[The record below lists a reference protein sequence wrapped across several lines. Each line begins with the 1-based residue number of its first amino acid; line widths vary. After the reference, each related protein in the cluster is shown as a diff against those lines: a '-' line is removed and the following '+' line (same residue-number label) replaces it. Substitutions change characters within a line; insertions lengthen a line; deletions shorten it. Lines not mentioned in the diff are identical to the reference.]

1 MKKTAYTMMALLIL
15 AGSMAVAAHAQ
26 NNGRRLV
33 ATIPFQFNV
42 GDKTL
47 PAGEY
52 TVAQINPSSDRAV
65 LQLRSKDG
73 RSAAMIQM
81 NNVIG
86 RAQEQA
92 KLVFNRY
99 GNQHYFAA
107 AWIDG
112 DATGLQ
118 AQKSR
123 AERATQRE
131 IAALKVSREM
141 VEVAAR

>member
-1 MKKTAYTMMALLIL
+1 
-15 AGSMAVAAHAQ
+15 MAVAAHAQ

-73 RSAAMIQM
+73 SSAMIQM
-81 NNVIG
+81 NTVIG
-86 RAQEQA
+86 RAPEQA

-112 DATGLQ
+112 DANGLQ
-118 AQKSR
+118 AQKSS

-131 IAALKVSREM
+131 IAALNVSREM